1 MKREILCQS
10 CSGKPTGQDLS
21 YRALLQRVVTTPDH
35 TKRVSGKALREMRC
49 DRCNAIILPNDSV
62 AAVSTW
68 NSGQYFSWESDY
80 LRLEA

>member
-10 CSGKPTGQDLS
+10 CADKPTGQDLS
-21 YRALLQRVVTTPDH
+21 YHALLQRVVTPPDR

-49 DRCNAIILPNDSV
+49 DRCNATILPDDKVSC
-62 AAVSTW
+62 VSTW
-68 NSGQYFSWESDY
+68 NSGNYFSWEADY